1 MKLSLKYEK
10 IIEIIDILEENS
22 RIFSNI
28 GSRLYI
34 NTETIKNEIEL
45 LEICNEAIS
54 AATNTETNYSKFSE
68 INLEELKDSFLKVL
82 DYKTTIDVTQ
92 TEYNIIRSIDIYP
105 GESEDYFVF
114 DFNKNYNKDI
124 INECQKALIFKDEI
138 NEELIRVIGKTFGE
152 ARTILYTKYNLR
164 KDYLNKTIELDYHG
178 YQIEIVLENRIK
190 VCYLGYF
197 DKNIDTFQFTNIFI
211 NGFCLL

>member
-82 DYKTTIDVTQ
+82 DYKTTIDATQ

-138 NEELIRVIGKTFGE
+138 NKELIRGIGKTFGE

-178 YQIEIVLENRIK
+178 YQIK
-190 VCYLGYF
+190 
-197 DKNIDTFQFTNIFI
+197 
-211 NGFCLL
+211 

>member
-82 DYKTTIDVTQ
+82 DYKTTIDATQ
-92 TEYNIIRSIDIYP
+92 TEYNI
-105 GESEDYFVF
+105 
-114 DFNKNYNKDI
+114 
-124 INECQKALIFKDEI
+124 
-138 NEELIRVIGKTFGE
+138 
-152 ARTILYTKYNLR
+152 
-164 KDYLNKTIELDYHG
+164 
-178 YQIEIVLENRIK
+178 
-190 VCYLGYF
+190 
-197 DKNIDTFQFTNIFI
+197 
-211 NGFCLL
+211 

>member
-1 MKLSLKYEK
+1 MKPLCFILMPFGKKKDEK
-10 IIEIIDILEENS
+10 GN
-22 RIFSNI
+22 NI
-28 GSRLYI
+28 
-34 NTETIKNEIEL
+34 
-45 LEICNEAIS
+45 
-54 AATNTETNYSKFSE
+54 
-68 INLEELKDSFLKVL
+68 
-82 DYKTTIDVTQ
+82 
-92 TEYNIIRSIDIYP
+92 
-105 GESEDYFVF
+105 